1 MKTLLVYHAG
11 GKGAVRAMCEASAA
25 DDVDVLELR
34 PRYKKRPVFDDAVD
48 AYRACVGRGIRLAP
62 LDIDFSKYDSIMIVD
77 SLLMGSPSAE
87 CNEFLY
93 RCDLSG
99 REVNCIVCNRV
110 RMFARA
116 GRLMRKRVRLAG
128 GHCRGITFIAEPD
141 LAKQAET
148 ANAFSLMG
156 A

>member
-1 MKTLLVYHAG
+1 MKTLLIYHSS
-11 GKGAVRAMCEASAA
+11 KSAVRAMCEASAA
-25 DDVDVLELR
+25 EDVDVLELR
-34 PRYKKRPVFDDAVD
+34 PRYKKRPVFDDIAD
-48 AYRACVGRGIRLAP
+48 AYRAFVGRGIRLAP
-62 LDIDFSKYDSIMIVD
+62 LDIDFSKYESIMIVD

-110 RMFARA
+110 RVFARA
-116 GRLMRKRVRLAG
+116 GRLMRKRIRLAG
-128 GHCRGITFIAEPD
+128 GYCRGITYIAEPD
-141 LAKQAET
+141 LARHAEA
-148 ANAFSLMG
+148 ANAFALME

>member
-1 MKTLLVYHAG
+1 M
-11 GKGAVRAMCEASAA
+11 VRGMCEASAM

-34 PRYKKRPVFDDAVD
+34 SRYKKRAVIDDIGD
-48 AYRACVGRGIRLAP
+48 LYRAVAGRGIRLAP
-62 LDIDFSKYDSIMIVD
+62 LDIDFARYDQIVLVD
-77 SLLMGSPSAE
+77 SLRAFLPSAE

-99 REVNCIVCNRV
+99 REVNCIVCNRMRV
-110 RMFARA
+110 FARA

-128 GHCRGITFIAEPD
+128 GHCRGITYIAEPD
-141 LAKQAET
+141 LAKQADT
-148 ANAFSLMG
+148 ANAFSLIE